1 MPLKIVLAQLAVTLG
16 VALCSG
22 AIGGV
27 RALISAGLA
36 GLACVLPNAL
46 FALRLALAVRRPGG
60 ANPASFLIGEFVKV
74 LLTIVL
80 LFAVAKGIRDL
91 SWPAYIAG
99 MIAALQSV
107 FVVLLIRK

>member
-1 MPLKIVLAQLAVTLG
+1 MPLKIVLTQLAVTLV

-27 RALISAGLA
+27 RALISAALA
-36 GLACVLPNAL
+36 GLACVVPNAL
-46 FALRLALAVRRPGG
+46 FALKLALAVRRPGG
-60 ANPASFLIGEFVKV
+60 ADPVSFLTGELVKV
-74 LLTIVL
+74 GLTVVL
-80 LFAVAKGIRDL
+80 LFAVAKGVGDL